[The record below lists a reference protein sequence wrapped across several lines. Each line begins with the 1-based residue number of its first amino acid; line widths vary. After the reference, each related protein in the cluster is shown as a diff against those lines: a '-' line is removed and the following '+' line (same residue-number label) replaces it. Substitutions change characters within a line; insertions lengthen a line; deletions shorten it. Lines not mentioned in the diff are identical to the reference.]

1 MSATPPLPLLKRLS
15 PEAWAALT
23 WCAATA
29 YSILVHV
36 RLPGERQDTTGSGS
50 SPLRYLLVI
59 ATATAMALLACALMR
74 HRPLSALALLLG
86 GSVAA
91 STTVTLV
98 DIPLAQFVAFDVALG
113 WITATRPRSTGR
125 AAAGWTL
132 GMMACYLLTRLLL
145 GASLGASAVLVMVL
159 PAVVAWLIGRSVR
172 EDRQH
177 AQALR
182 TQLTTQ
188 AVTAER
194 LRIARELHDM
204 VAHSIGIIAL
214 QAGAASRVM
223 ETQPTMAH
231 AALQTIEA
239 AARETLSGLR
249 RMLGALRQA
258 EPGQQAEA
266 VPLDP
271 APGLADI
278 DRLAERTTKAGVRV
292 DVRRQGERRQL
303 PPEID
308 MSAYRII
315 QEAVTNVVR
324 HTGATSCQVSI
335 DCQDS
340 ELSIEVLDSGP
351 SRSSSS
357 GSGYGLVGM
366 RERVGLLHG
375 DFRAEPRPE
384 GGFRVAARLPVPSGI
399 S

>member
-15 PEAWAALT
+15 PEAWTALT

-36 RLPGERQDTTGSGS
+36 RLPGGQDPMSPGS
-50 SPLRYLLVI
+50 SPLRYTLVI
-59 ATATAMALLACALMR
+59 AAATVMALLACALMR

-91 STTVTLV
+91 STTLSVL

-113 WITATRPRSTGR
+113 CITATQPRRTGR
-125 AAAGWTL
+125 AAAGWAL
-132 GMMACYLLTRLLL
+132 GMMSCYLLTRLLL

-159 PAVVAWLIGRSVR
+159 ASVVAWLIGRSVR
-172 EDRQH
+172 EDRRH

-214 QAGAASRVM
+214 QAGAASRVID
-223 ETQPTMAH
+223 TQPTTAR
-231 AALQTIEA
+231 AALQAIEA
-239 AARETLSGLR
+239 AGRETLSGLR

-258 EPGQQAEA
+258 QPGEQAETA
-266 VPLDP
+266 PLDP

-292 DVRRQGERRQL
+292 DVRWCGQRRQL

-324 HTGATSCQVSI
+324 HAAAGSCQVSI
-335 DCQDS
+335 DCQDD

-351 SRSSSS
+351 GRSNSS
-357 GSGYGLVGM
+357 GSGYGLIGM
-366 RERVGLLHG
+366 RERVDLLHG